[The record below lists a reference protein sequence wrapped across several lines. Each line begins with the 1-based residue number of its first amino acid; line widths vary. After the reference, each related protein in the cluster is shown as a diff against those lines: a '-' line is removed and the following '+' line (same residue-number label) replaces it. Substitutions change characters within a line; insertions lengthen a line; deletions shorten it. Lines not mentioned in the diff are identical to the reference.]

1 MPSRWPIPRLH
12 LPVRFGSAPTP
23 ATSGPAPT
31 EPTATDGPEPDADLL
46 RVLEAVTVLCDRVVD
61 ALEADRAERA
71 ALVAALHR
79 LGSGPA
85 AEPITPGGLPP
96 LAATERVLGGTIG
109 PVEAEP
115 RSVDDTTLRQSDAE
129 PEPPTEVEVRSG
141 LEDRW
146 VDGFE
151 VCETVHDEAGIRFR
165 LRRLVDRVVL
175 PDLFTER
182 DVRRRA
188 GNGDGTSPPR
198 VRRWSP
204 F

>member
-79 LGSGPA
+79 LG
-85 AEPITPGGLPP
+85 
-96 LAATERVLGGTIG
+96 
-109 PVEAEP
+109 
-115 RSVDDTTLRQSDAE
+115 
-129 PEPPTEVEVRSG
+129 